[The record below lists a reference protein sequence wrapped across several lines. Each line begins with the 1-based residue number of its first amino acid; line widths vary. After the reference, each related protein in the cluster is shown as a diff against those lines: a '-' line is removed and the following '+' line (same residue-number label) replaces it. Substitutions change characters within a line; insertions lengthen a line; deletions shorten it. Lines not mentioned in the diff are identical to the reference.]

1 MQIYSNIPEAKW
13 RIHVVTD
20 VHKRFKE
27 VVVTINWL
35 NDLAMEDP
43 VPNFKNV
50 LNKFKYAGTD
60 VRYKLSKWR
69 HLVEIG
75 L

>member
-43 VPNFKNV
+43 VPNFKKCIKQIKICGYRRQ
-50 LNKFKYAGTD
+50 L
-60 VRYKLSKWR
+60 
-69 HLVEIG
+69 
-75 L
+75 